1 MKNKV
6 TIIALIIPGIALVVL
21 VGFYFVK
28 QNKSLINLP
37 QNAMQSN
44 QASTGNQEKA
54 NDGIG
59 VNNQIQN
66 KLVTDDFEVT
76 LPAGW
81 EKTAPAIGASA
92 MAVNRNEKLDDPAAQ
107 KINFKSYLAVSY
119 DTLQGKGLSEYLQTV
134 KNGLSQIVSNVV
146 FTNEQDVMINGRSA
160 HALEAELAQQGVN
173 FKILMVVI
181 TGQGEDVWVMSFN
194 TIKSSWDGYQ
204 ETFSDMVQ
212 SFSLKK

>member
-6 TIIALIIPGIALVVL
+6 TIIALIILGIALVVL

-119 DTLQGKGLSEYLQTV
+119 DTLQGKG
-134 KNGLSQIVSNVV
+134 
-146 FTNEQDVMINGRSA
+146 
-160 HALEAELAQQGVN
+160 
-173 FKILMVVI
+173 
-181 TGQGEDVWVMSFN
+181 MS
-194 TIKSSWDGYQ
+194 
-204 ETFSDMVQ
+204 
-212 SFSLKK
+212 

>member
-119 DTLQGKGLSEYLQTV
+119 DTLQGKGMSEYLQTV

>member
-6 TIIALIIPGIALVVL
+6 TIIALIILGIALVVL

-76 LPAGW
+76 LPVGW

-92 MAVNRNEKLDDPAAQ
+92 MAVNRNEKLDDPVAQ

-119 DTLQGKGLSEYLQTV
+119 DTLQGKGMSEYLQTV

>member
-92 MAVNRNEKLDDPAAQ
+92 MAVNRNEKLDDPVAQ

-119 DTLQGKGLSEYLQTV
+119 DTLQGKGMSEYLQTV

>member
-76 LPAGW
+76 LPVGW

-92 MAVNRNEKLDDPAAQ
+92 MAVNRNEKLDDPVAQ

-119 DTLQGKGLSEYLQTV
+119 DTLQGKGMSEYLQTV

>member
-76 LPAGW
+76 LPVGW

>member
-1 MKNKV
+1 MKNKII
-6 TIIALIIPGIALVVL
+6 IIALIIPGIALIVL

-28 QNKSLINLP
+28 QNKLLISSPENIIQP
-37 QNAMQSN
+37 N
-44 QASTGNQEKA
+44 QTLVGNQEKM
-54 NDGIG
+54 NDGTG
-59 VNNQIQN
+59 LNNQTQN

-107 KINFKSYLAVSY
+107 KINFRSYLAVSY
-119 DTLQGKGLSEYLQTV
+119 DTLQGKGMSEYLQTV
-134 KNGLSQIVSNVV
+134 KNGLSQVVSNVV
-146 FTNEQDVMINGRSA
+146 FTNEQDIIINDRPA
-160 HALEAELAQQGVN
+160 HALEAELTQQGVN

-204 ETFSDMVQ
+204 ETLSDIVQ
-212 SFSLKK
+212 SFNLKK

>member
-1 MKNKV
+1 M
-6 TIIALIIPGIALVVL
+6 
-21 VGFYFVK
+21 
-28 QNKSLINLP
+28 
-37 QNAMQSN
+37 
-44 QASTGNQEKA
+44 
-54 NDGIG
+54 
-59 VNNQIQN
+59 
-66 KLVTDDFEVT
+66 
-76 LPAGW
+76 
-81 EKTAPAIGASA
+81 
-92 MAVNRNEKLDDPAAQ
+92 
-107 KINFKSYLAVSY
+107 SY
-119 DTLQGKGLSEYLQTV
+119 DTLQGKGMSEYLQTV